1 MKREEF
7 EQYVE
12 KALENLPEEIAR
24 LMDNIDVVVADL
36 PTRQELRR
44 AGVRRPNLL
53 LGLYTGVPLG
63 RRGQHYANVL
73 PDRVVL
79 YQKNIEAA
87 FPPAQLV
94 AGIREVLLHE
104 IGHHFG
110 LSDARLRR
118 LGY

>member
-1 MKREEF
+1 MTREEF
-7 EQYVE
+7 EDCVE
-12 KALENLPEEIAR
+12 QALENLPAEIADR
-24 LMDNIDVVVADL
+24 MDNIVVTVADL
-36 PTRQELRR
+36 PTARELRGAR
-44 AGVRRPNLL
+44 VRRRDSL

-63 RRGQHYANVL
+63 KRGVYYANVP

-87 FPPAQLV
+87 FPPEKLV

-110 LSDARLRR
+110 LSDAHLRR